1 MLRTQEKTIEISKT
15 RLKRVLEVFCLTF
28 PFLKP
33 SYFSAFQMYDD
44 IFNALRIGAFSLIT
58 AYYFLIRRKLSPIA
72 ILILACNVYILVN
85 TFSQNGDIYGCAKD
99 IFPIVGI
106 VLLYDVLINDSIDI
120 FIESQLFC
128 FEIVIYINLFTQILY
143 PNGMIVLKKAFHSGS
158 SNWWFLGYYNTY
170 TYYFI
175 PAVIFALLYA
185 YKTGLHIRTTC
196 LLGAV
201 LISSL
206 LAKSGG
212 NIVAI
217 VLMIVGYFA
226 FSKYSTIFNYFNYW
240 LMQVG
245 FYVLIIVLNAQNTF
259 SWLVNDVLN
268 KGASLRGRL
277 LLWKRTIVLI
287 DHSKWYGYGVREG
300 IERIR
305 EVRMGAWARYAHN
318 LILEILYQ
326 GGFIYLALLCCVILL
341 AGNKMMKDRN
351 NKAARIISMA
361 FFAWSIQSFVEAYMT
376 PFLFCM
382 FVLAYYYDR
391 FNVVKSERKIR
402 FII

>member
-1 MLRTQEKTIEISKT
+1 MLRIQGKTIEINKT
-15 RLKRVLEVFCLTF
+15 RLRRLLEIVFLTF

-33 SYFSAFQMYDD
+33 SYFSAFQMYDA
-44 IFNALRIGAFSLIT
+44 IFNALRIGAFFMIT

-72 ILILACNVYILVN
+72 ILVFACNMYILVN
-85 TFSQNGDIYGCAKD
+85 TIFQNGDIYGCAKD
-99 IFPIVGI
+99 LFPIVGI

-128 FEIVIYINLFTQILY
+128 FEIVIYINLITQILY
-143 PNGMIVLKKAFHSGS
+143 PHGMLVLKKAFHSGS
-158 SNWWFLGYYNTY
+158 SNWWFLGYYNTN

-196 LLGAV
+196 ILGAI
-201 LISSL
+201 LLSSL

-212 NIVAI
+212 NTVAI
-217 VLMIVGYFA
+217 VIMLGVYFA
-226 FSKYSTIFNYFNYW
+226 FSKYSAIFNYYNYW
-240 LMQVG
+240 MMQVG
-245 FYVLIIVLNAQNTF
+245 FYIFIIVLNVQNAF
-259 SWLVNDVLN
+259 SWLLNDVLK
-268 KGASLRGRL
+268 KGASLRGRM
-277 LLWKRTIVLI
+277 LLWKRTIALI

-305 EVRMGAWARYAHN
+305 EVRVGAWARYAHN
-318 LILEILYQ
+318 LILEIVYQ
-326 GGFIYLALLCCVILL
+326 GGFIYLALFCCVIIVS
-341 AGNKMMKDRN
+341 GNKMMKDRN
-351 NKAARIISMA
+351 NKVAQIISMA
-361 FFAWSIQSFVEAYMT
+361 FLAWSVQSFVEAYMT
-376 PFLFCM
+376 PFLFGM

-391 FNVVKSERKIR
+391 FKVVKSERKIR